1 MAEWLCTGLQIRVD
15 RFDSGLRL
23 QMFKKVALISGFFCF
38 WAPSGLVL
46 QADCSLVANQN
57 P

>member
-23 QMFKKVALISGFFCF
+23 QMFKKVAFISGFFVF
-38 WAPSGLVL
+38 GGLVTSYCKL
-46 QADCSLVANQN
+46 IAA
-57 P
+57 

>member
-23 QMFKKVALISGFFCF
+23 QMFKKSRFYQRLFFVFGRLVTLCCKLI
-38 WAPSGLVL
+38 AT
-46 QADCSLVANQN
+46 
-57 P
+57 